1 MRELTFQGF
10 LKNYIKKLSISNSL
24 DFNKLVLEIQK
35 NPRIKE
41 PLYLY
46 SVVSNKQTRLKQLLE
61 SNVDY
66 INFKHMII
74 NHNLYD
80 LLDSNKS
87 SLKNEYIKVWKSY
100 ISKRNKLQSTNHT
113 KQLILNKVIE
123 YKELKNISNYR
134 IYTDLNLNHGNIN
147 AWLKHGECDKVSLD
161 TARKVLK
168 YIEEVKI

>member
-10 LKNYIKKLSISNSL
+10 LKNYIKELSISNSL

-46 SVVSNKQTRLKQLLE
+46 SIVSNKQTKLKQLLE
-61 SNVDY
+61 NNIDY
-66 INFKHMII
+66 NNFMQMLI

-80 LLDSNKS
+80 LLDSNRSK
-87 SLKNEYIKVWKSY
+87 LKIEYIKVWKSY
-100 ISKRNKLQSTNHT
+100 LSKRNRPQSINHT
-113 KQLILNKVIE
+113 KELILNKVNE
-123 YKELKNISNYR
+123 YKKLKNISNYR
-134 IYTDLNLNHGNIN
+134 IYTDLKLNNGNIN
-147 AWLKHGECDKVSLD
+147 AWLKNGECDKVSLE

-168 YIEEVKI
+168 YLEELK

>member
-66 INFKHMII
+66 INFKHMIN
-74 NHNLYD
+74 NHNLND

>member
-1 MRELTFQGF
+1 M
-10 LKNYIKKLSISNSL
+10 
-24 DFNKLVLEIQK
+24 
-35 NPRIKE
+35 
-41 PLYLY
+41 
-46 SVVSNKQTRLKQLLE
+46 
-61 SNVDY
+61 
-66 INFKHMII
+66 IN
-74 NHNLYD
+74 NHNLND

>member
-1 MRELTFQGF
+1 MKRFF
-10 LKNYIKKLSISNSL
+10 HNYINSNSL

-66 INFKHMII
+66 INFKHMIN
-74 NHNLYD
+74 NHNLND

-100 ISKRNKLQSTNHT
+100 IAKRNKLQSTNHT

>member
-66 INFKHMII
+66 INFKHMIN
-74 NHNLYD
+74 NHNLND

-100 ISKRNKLQSTNHT
+100 ISKRNKLQSTNYT